1 MPMSM
6 TEIERALRQLRLS
19 GMRATLDARS
29 LQATQGDLS
38 FLDAFSSLLQD
49 ELDRRT
55 SRQIDRAFTLSGL
68 PEERKTLQ
76 DFDWHFNSKVPKKE
90 CLELCAL
97 RFLRHGEDALLI
109 GSPGTGK
116 SHIALAVAHAA
127 ILAGHRVVY
136 REAHEIFPELYQATQ
151 LGTRQKLMRHFTEC
165 DLLVLDDLFLR
176 KLPADAPDELQEIVL
191 NRYKRKKSTVV
202 TTNRIADDWGKL
214 LGDTVCAATILDR
227 LMHRGN
233 LLRFEGKSYRLKE
246 AAARLAREKH
256 SV

>member
-29 LQATQGDLS
+29 LQANQGELS
-38 FLDAFSSLLQD
+38 FVDAFSALLQD
-49 ELDRRT
+49 ELDRRR
-55 SRQIDRAFTLSGL
+55 SRQIERAFTFSGL
-68 PEERKTLQ
+68 PDRKTLV
-76 DFDWHFNSKVPKKE
+76 DFDWHFNLKVPKKE
-90 CLELCAL
+90 CLELVAL

-116 SHIALAVAHAA
+116 SHVAIAVAHAA

-151 LGTRQKLMRHFTEC
+151 LGARAKLVRFFTEC

-176 KLPADAPDELQEIVL
+176 KLPAGAPDELQEIVL
-191 NRYKRKKSTVV
+191 NRYKRKKSTLV
-202 TTNRIADDWGKL
+202 TTNRIVDDWGKL
-214 LGDTVCAATILDR
+214 LGDTVCAGTILDR

-246 AAARLAREKH
+246 AAAKLARDNKA
-256 SV
+256 V

>member
-6 TEIERALRQLRLS
+6 NEIERALRQLRLS

-29 LQATQGDLS
+29 LQAGQGGLS

-49 ELDRRT
+49 EIDRRR
-55 SRQIDRAFTLSGL
+55 SRQIERAFILSGL
-68 PEERKTLQ
+68 PERKALV
-76 DFDWHFNSKVPKKE
+76 DFDWHFNPKVPKKE
-90 CLELCAL
+90 CLELIAL

-116 SHIALAVAHAA
+116 SHVAISVAHAA
-127 ILAGHRVVY
+127 ILAGHRVLY

-151 LGTRQKLMRHFTEC
+151 LGSRQKLMRLFTEC

-176 KLPADAPDELQEIVL
+176 KLPTDAPDELQEIVL
-191 NRYKRKKSTVV
+191 NRYKRKKSTLV
-202 TTNRIADDWGKL
+202 TTNRIVDDWGKL

-246 AAARLAREKH
+246 AATKLAREKQP
-256 SV
+256 V